1 MEISL
6 TPQSEAFIQKA
17 LTSGETVD
25 DIINRAIASLQRELE
40 SREQQTNWLRSEI
53 KKGDDSG
60 LLEEEFDFSQPAD
73 RATFWAGI
81 DELSDKMLNNDIPV
95 TPDSAALP
103 PVHS

>member
-6 TPQSEAFIQKA
+6 TPQSKAFIQKA
-17 LTSGETVD
+17 LTPGETVD
-25 DIINRAIASLQRELE
+25 DIINRAITSLQRELE
-40 SREQQTNWLRSEI
+40 SSEQRADWLRSEI

-60 LLEEEFDFSQPAD
+60 LIEGEFDFSQSED
-73 RATFWAGI
+73 RAAFWSGI
-81 DELSDKMLNNDIPV
+81 DELSDKMLNNDIPM